1 MYQNYA
7 VIFDVDGVLA
17 DTGPIHYESWVK
29 MANEIGKTF
38 KKSYFEATFGQQSVP
53 ITRQLVGRNVDQNL
67 VEKWAQLKEQYY
79 REMLKDKIKP
89 LPGVI
94 ELIEDLKSINFKL
107 AVGSSGPPENVELL
121 LTSLKIEHF
130 FDTIITAAEVQNGK
144 PSPEVFII
152 AAQKINVKPQNCLVI
167 EDAPVGIEAAK
178 RANMKCIALTTTHEI
193 VDLRIADMIV
203 QDLTYVSVNSILDLL
218 NIKTQQDS
226 QI

>member
-7 VIFDVDGVLA
+7 VIFDMDGVLA